1 MPNDTLTNLT
11 HQVDRHEGE
20 LERDGKD
27 IEALKKDVSTLL
39 LLFENLFVGVG
50 SVQRFRQEQE
60 DAFKKIPELVKEL
73 RQRYPL

>member
-1 MPNDTLTNLT
+1 MPDDTLTNLT

-27 IEALKKDVSTLL
+27 IEALKKDISTLL
-39 LLFENLFVGVG
+39 LLLENLFVGVG
-50 SVQRFRQEQE
+50 AVQRFSQEQE
-60 DAFKKIPELVKEL
+60 DAFKKIPELLKEM